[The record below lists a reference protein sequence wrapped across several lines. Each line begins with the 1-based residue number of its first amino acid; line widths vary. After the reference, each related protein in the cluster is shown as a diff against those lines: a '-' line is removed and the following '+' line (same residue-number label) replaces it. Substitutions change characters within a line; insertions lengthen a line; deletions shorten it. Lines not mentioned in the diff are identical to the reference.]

1 MLWTILFYLL
11 IALFVILMAAAW
23 VSNLFGIPGNWIMLA
38 MTIGWYFITSVE
50 SIFHIS
56 WPLLIVFALLSA
68 IGELLEFLASVL
80 GTKKMGGGKKA
91 AICSIVGSIVGSILG
106 AFIGLPIP
114 IPIVGVIVG
123 SFFFACAGAL
133 VGATIGERWQGSDMD
148 KSLKVGGAAFAGRFV
163 GTMGKIS
170 MGSVLLVTAVA
181 SLFL

>member
-1 MLWTILFYLL
+1 M
-11 IALFVILMAAAW
+11 
-23 VSNLFGIPGNWIMLA
+23 
-38 MTIGWYFITSVE
+38 
-50 SIFHIS
+50 
-56 WPLLIVFALLSA
+56 
-68 IGELLEFLASVL
+68 
-80 GTKKMGGGKKA
+80 
-91 AICSIVGSIVGSILG
+91 GSIVGSILG